1 MERNCR
7 QNKAGKGA
15 KMKAVLLT
23 PKYKCA
29 GNIGNVMFDCDFL
42 GKIMGCHKIGK
53 CKYQV
58 RKIKQ
63 KGKVE

>member
-1 MERNCR
+1 
-7 QNKAGKGA
+7 
-15 KMKAVLLT
+15 MKVVLLT

-42 GKIMGCHKIGK
+42 GKSMGCHKIGK

-58 RKIKQ
+58 KKIKQ
-63 KGKVE
+63 KGKEQR